1 MRRAAL
7 MAMAM
12 LAIVAGCNRGNDKM
26 DQPLNND
33 LNLAAQQRPGQD
45 TMSAAERNL
54 AGPNGAATSTANHS
68 STSTTTHRH
77 YSSGGSYSSG
87 GTSAGTRSSGTVTV
101 KHTQRDAV
109 IGAAAGAAI
118 GAATSRDKVK
128 GGLIGAAAGGILGGI
143 IGNNV
148 DVQKKKQP

>member
-7 MAMAM
+7 IAMAM

-33 LNLAAQQRPGQD
+33 LNLAAQQHPGQD

-54 AGPNGAATSTANHS
+54 ASPNGAATTATVRHS
-68 STSTTTHRH
+68 SGAGSSEHRT
-77 YSSGGSYSSG
+77 YSSGGSYSG
-87 GTSAGTRSSGTVTV
+87 ARSSGTVTV
-101 KHTQRDAV
+101 KHTKRDAA
-109 IGAAAGAAI
+109 IGAAAGAVI

-148 DVQKKKQP
+148 DVQKKKP

>member
-12 LAIVAGCNRGNDKM
+12 LAIVAGCNRGNDKT

-54 AGPNGAATSTANHS
+54 AGPNGAATSSSVNHS
-68 STSTTTHRH
+68 STSTTTHRRS
-77 YSSGGSYSSG
+77 SSGGSYSSG
-87 GTSAGTRSSGTVTV
+87 GTYAGTRSSGTVTV
-101 KHTQRDAV
+101 KHTKRDAV

-148 DVQKKKQP
+148 DVQKKKP